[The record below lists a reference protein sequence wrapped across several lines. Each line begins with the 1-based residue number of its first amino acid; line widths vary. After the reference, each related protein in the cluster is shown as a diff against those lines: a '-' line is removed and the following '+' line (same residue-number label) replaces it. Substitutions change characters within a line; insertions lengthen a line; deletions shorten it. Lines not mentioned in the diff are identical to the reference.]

1 MTPVKDSVPVQQPV
15 PVQQSVPVVSSQSSA
30 FNDAISQRIN
40 RDIASR
46 DQPGLATRT
55 AFIVTRTDPTGAH
68 IETRNPTTLNV
79 GYTITGV
86 ATTVSTIAAAI
97 FGGPSAAIL
106 GIPIFGMAGLGFLFT
121 NIFATTHSVGP
132 LTTSEIITTT
142 GPLDATDL
150 VSLADQ
156 ERQARLQIN
165 KAVET
170 ASLNSKP

>member
-55 AFIVTRTDPTGAH
+55 AFIVTTTDPTGAH

-79 GYTITGV
+79 GYTITGI
-86 ATTVSTIAAAI
+86 ATTVSTIAAAM

-106 GIPIFGMAGLGFLFT
+106 GIPIFGMAALGCLFT

-132 LTTSEIITTT
+132 RTTSKIIINT
-142 GPLDATDL
+142 GPIDATNL
-150 VSLADQ
+150 VAVAEQ
-156 ERQARLQIN
+156 ESQARLEID
-165 KAVET
+165 KAV
-170 ASLNSKP
+170 AAALLSSKP